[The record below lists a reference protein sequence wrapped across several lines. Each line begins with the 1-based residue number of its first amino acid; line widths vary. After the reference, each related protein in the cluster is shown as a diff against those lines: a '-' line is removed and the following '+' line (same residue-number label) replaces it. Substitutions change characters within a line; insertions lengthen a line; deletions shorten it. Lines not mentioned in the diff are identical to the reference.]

1 MDLNMAH
8 VGGIF
13 EDGISQD
20 EQSIPAGELGP
31 GRAEANPA
39 VSSECEQVQS
49 QKGRRLL
56 FPGKPKTSVAG
67 DTLGKN
73 GVRKGAKGS
82 EGPGHTRP

>member
-1 MDLNMAH
+1 MAH
-8 VGGIF
+8 VGGIL
-13 EDGISQD
+13 EDGISQN
-20 EQSIPAGELGP
+20 EQSIPAGDLGP

-39 VSSECEQVQS
+39 GSSECEQGQS

-56 FPGKPKTSVAG
+56 FPGKSKTSVAG
-67 DTLGKN
+67 DALGKN